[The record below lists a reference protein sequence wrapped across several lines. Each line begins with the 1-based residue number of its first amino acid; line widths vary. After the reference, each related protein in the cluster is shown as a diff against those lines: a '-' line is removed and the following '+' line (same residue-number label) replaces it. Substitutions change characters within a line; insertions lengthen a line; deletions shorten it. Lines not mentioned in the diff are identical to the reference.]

1 MAQKYSFIKVEG
13 SFITCN
19 NKIITASAS
28 ASATGNTIE
37 EADNSAYI
45 YAKQNLELSAQQN
58 ALENN
63 LIIKK
68 LIKIKTVIATNIN
81 NTEEISNEIIF
92 QNIEDLIIPNNIEEI
107 SNEIVFQNI
116 EDLIIPNN
124 NEDMIIINIKDII
137 MNNNNNNKK
146 NNTIEQEIEYI

>member
-81 NTEEISNEIIF
+81 NTEEISNEI
-92 QNIEDLIIPNNIEEI
+92 
-107 SNEIVFQNI
+107 VFQNI